1 MARHAKDVA
10 PELKDAEVKKRVVE
24 ILAHYENI
32 ETARGKFMNS
42 ARREREGMTA
52 IYEALAQQGVSQKSA
67 KTEIKIVRAIE
78 RIKGWMSDLEEEDR
92 RMVQKLAKAQ
102 GDKRQLSLFLDT
114 EEEGRQPRRRK
125 AKAAPQ
131 AAAEDMGA
139 AVGSA

>member
-10 PELKDAEVKKRVVE
+10 PDIKDAEVKKRVGE

-42 ARREREGMTA
+42 ARREREGMTT

-78 RIKGWMSDLEEEDR
+78 RIKGWMADLEEEDR

-102 GDKRQLSLFLDT
+102 GDKRQLSLFLD
-114 EEEGRQPRRRK
+114 EQPKPRAPRRDK
-125 AKAAPQ
+125 ADLHVVG
-131 AAAEDMGA
+131 EDDMGA
-139 AVGSA
+139 AAGSA